1 MNSLSSQEP
10 KRKFRGLRSAVTKIH
25 MDLFRIERYVKRYA
39 AFYPPELT
47 ELEKLTIVLED
58 RRFFDHRGVDA
69 KSTFREIWRA
79 LTFRRHGGAST
90 IDMQFVRT
98 ATGYR
103 QKTIRRKLYEM
114 FLVYLIQFRY
124 SKVVILRSYLACA
137 FFGSHLFGADR
148 AARKVYGRNANEL
161 SAEEAAAL
169 AAMLVYPRPSSPTP
183 AWELKVQ
190 RRARYGIRIYV
201 TNKERFDKLPG

>member
-1 MNSLSSQEP
+1 MASLSSQEP
-10 KRKFRGLRSAVTKIH
+10 KRKLRGVRSAVLRIH
-25 MDLFRIERYVKRYA
+25 RDLFTIDRYVKRYTA
-39 AFYPPELT
+39 YYPESLT
-47 ELEKLTIVLED
+47 ALEKLTIVLED

-69 KSTFREIWRA
+69 KSALREIWRA

-148 AARKVYGRNANEL
+148 AARKLYGRKADSLETD
-161 SAEEAAAL
+161 EAAVV

-183 AWELKVQ
+183 AWELKIQ
-190 RRARYGIRIYV
+190 RRAHYGVRIYV
-201 TNKERFDKLPG
+201 ANKERFDKLPG

>member
-1 MNSLSSQEP
+1 MGSLRAQEP
-10 KRKFRGLRSAVTKIH
+10 KRRFRGVKSAVIKIH
-25 MDLFRIERYVKRYA
+25 KDLFTIEHFVKRYTA
-39 AFYPPELT
+39 YYPTSLT

-69 KSTFREIWRA
+69 KSTLREIWRA

-98 ATGYR
+98 VTGYR

-148 AARKVYGRNANEL
+148 AARKLYGR
-161 SAEEAAAL
+161 SADTLGTEEAAVL
-169 AAMLVYPRPSSPTP
+169 AAMLVYPRPTSPTP

-190 RRARYGIRIYV
+190 RRAHYGVRIYV
-201 TNKERFDKLPG
+201 ANKERFDKLPG